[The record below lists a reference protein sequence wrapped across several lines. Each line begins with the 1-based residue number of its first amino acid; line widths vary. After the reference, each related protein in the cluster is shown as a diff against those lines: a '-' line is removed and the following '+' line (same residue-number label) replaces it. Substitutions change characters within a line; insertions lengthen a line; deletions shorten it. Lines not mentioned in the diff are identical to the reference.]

1 MNIVTVASRIGG
13 AVVAAPTAFEHR
25 SPGDADDLVVMVP
38 ETAPGDLAAAVAA
51 ARAAVPVLAALG
63 IEARS
68 DALAAVARTLVARRD
83 ALGLLIARETGKVL
97 RDAVAEVGRAARL
110 FDFFAG
116 ETLRIVGERFA
127 STRPG
132 AMVEVSYDPVGV
144 IGAITPWNFPI
155 AIPAWKLAPAL
166 AFGNAV
172 VWKPSELSAATAGA
186 LMDVLAEC
194 LPPGAVSLVLGT
206 GTTGAALA
214 ASDLDALTFTG
225 SEATGR
231 RIRVATAER
240 GLALQQEM
248 GGVNGLVVLAD
259 ADLPTAVA
267 CAVNGAFF
275 AAGQRCTA
283 TSRII
288 ADGKIA
294 DALVAGIAAAVARLR
309 IGDPRDAATD
319 VGPLVSHAQRAAVA
333 RGVAAAEA
341 EGLAPT
347 FGGSAGLGDDAFMPP
362 TLFDHVGGGSI
373 LDREEIFGPVAG
385 VVRVDGLDAAL
396 NALNAPRFGLSAGIV
411 TTSLAA
417 AEAFKRRA
425 RAGMTMVNL
434 PTAGVDYHAPFGG
447 TAASSFGPREQGRA
461 ARGFYTVTRTAYQA
475 A

>member
-1 MNIVTVASRIGG
+1 MDVITLSSHGD
-13 AVVAAPTAFEHR
+13 AAAAGEIFEHC
-25 SPGDADDLVVMVP
+25 SPGAPDDLLVRVP
-38 ETAPGDLAAAVAA
+38 ETTAAGVAAAVAA
-51 ARAAVPVLAALG
+51 ARAAVPVLDAMG

-83 ALGLLIARETGKVL
+83 ALARLIARETGKTL
-97 RDAVAEVGRAARL
+97 RDALGEVGRAARL

-127 STRPG
+127 STRKG
-132 AMVEVSYDPVGV
+132 AIVEVSYDPVGV
-144 IGAITPWNFPI
+144 VGAITPWNFPI

-172 VWKPSELSAATAGA
+172 VWKPSELAAATADA
-186 LMDVLAEC
+186 LMAILAEC
-194 LPPGAVSLVLGT
+194 LPPGAVTLVLGT
-206 GTTGAALA
+206 GATGAALA
-214 ASDLDALTFTG
+214 DSDLDALTFTG

-231 RIRVATAER
+231 RIRVATASR

-248 GGVNGLVVLAD
+248 GGVNGLIVLAD

-288 ADGKIA
+288 ADHKIA
-294 DALVAGIAAAVARLR
+294 DALVAGIAAAAGKLK

-319 VGPLVSHAQRAAVA
+319 VGPLVSTAQAASVA
-333 RGVAAAEA
+333 AGVAAAEG
-341 EGLAPT
+341 EGLPLV
-347 FGGSAGLGDDAFMPP
+347 FGGTAGHRGDAFFPL
-362 TLFDHVGGGSI
+362 TLFDHVADGSI

-396 NALNAPRFGLSAGIV
+396 AALNAPRFGLSAGIV
-411 TTSLAA
+411 TTSLAS

-425 RAGMTMVNL
+425 RAGMAMVNL

-447 TAASSFGPREQGRA
+447 VAASSFGAREQGRA
-461 ARGFYTVTRTAYQA
+461 ARGFYTATRTIYQA